1 MRCKWAKEIGTK
13 MNVRM
18 ARHFV
23 YDIRYI
29 WMWTHTRTRK
39 THTHLQLYNKT
50 HGNNN
55 KKSVTR
61 TNGIAKLQKLT
72 DDWTR
77 RNRPIV
83 RAFHYAKYDGC
94 VSNFLLGTIDT
105 SCWKQQQRK
114 KWKKTNKMW
123 MKGHKEKQL
132 FVGVCKYIWDSIDNN
147 VVEVV

>member
-1 MRCKWAKEIGTK
+1 MIYGIFGCGHIHAHVK
-13 MNVRM
+13 
-18 ARHFV
+18 
-23 YDIRYI
+23 
-29 WMWTHTRTRK
+29 HTRT
-39 THTHLQLYNKT
+39 YNCT
-50 HGNNN
+50 
-55 KKSVTR
+55 TR
-61 TNGIAKLQKLT
+61 RTATTTKNRLHARTGLLNCKKLT